1 MTRRNTVRI
10 YEDPTIAHVAKIEA
24 VRVWTEIE
32 DTCIAQNSFYLARE
46 KVLAANIPK
55 IAKAYG
61 SEVARRVEVAI
72 MSRAP
77 HTMDKRVQKEWEERV
92 RVFAVRKWGRL
103 RKRDAISIA
112 LTGYVWSLPPH
123 KPGDTVIVI

>member
-1 MTRRNTVRI
+1 
-10 YEDPTIAHVAKIEA
+10 
-24 VRVWTEIE
+24 
-32 DTCIAQNSFYLARE
+32 
-46 KVLAANIPK
+46 
-55 IAKAYG
+55 
-61 SEVARRVEVAI
+61 
-72 MSRAP
+72 
-77 HTMDKRVQKEWEERV
+77 MDKRVQKEWEERV